1 MRWKFLWAPVLVF
14 LVMTPLVLLPLPVHA
29 EGPVKVTVTIAALE
43 QYVLAVGG
51 DRVTVSYFAPPNVDP
66 HDVSFDPSM
75 VDTAL
80 ESQLLVSSGH
90 VAWETQL
97 EQVMSERKGVPFSD
111 IGLDLYRDLKDQMTF
126 LQVPGGGGENI
137 HGYWLLPSN
146 AIVIATAIEH
156 KLETIDPAS
165 AAFYKANLQQF
176 SDRVAG
182 LQQLIDITTS
192 SRGLKGMGVAVA
204 FYEEQYVAYAFG
216 LNVSLVLIGE
226 EVEIKPSVLDEARK
240 GFASGQLKGIIVGDY
255 VQQTSLYQSLVT
267 LSSEQKVPLIL
278 VTVFEMAALPDYVD
292 MMTFNLGAVASM
304 QKVEGASASTGV
316 DVSTYL
322 YVIALLVFVV
332 AVEGVILFRGGRRI
346 G

>member
-1 MRWKFLWAPVLVF
+1 MLAC
-14 LVMTPLVLLPLPVHA
+14 LVMTPLVVLPSAVHA
-29 EGPVKVTVTIAALE
+29 QNPVKVTVTIAALE

-51 DRVTVSYFAPPNVDP
+51 DRVTVGYFAPPNVDP

-80 ESQLLVSSGH
+80 ASQLLVSSGH

-146 AIVIATAIEH
+146 AIVIAAAIEH
-156 KLETIDPAS
+156 KLEGIDPAG
-165 AAFYKANLQQF
+165 AAVYKANLQNF
-176 SDRVAG
+176 DDRVAR
-182 LQQLIDITTS
+182 LQQLIDATTS

-216 LNVSLVLIGE
+216 FNVSIVLIGE
-226 EVEIKPSVLDEARK
+226 ELDIKPSTLDAARK
-240 GFASGQLKGIIVGDY
+240 GFASGYLKSIMAADIVQMMP
-255 VQQTSLYQSLVT
+255 VYQSLLT
-267 LSSEQKVPLIL
+267 LSREQKVPIVL

-292 MMTFNLGAVASM
+292 MMTFNLGSVASV
-304 QKVEGASASTGV
+304 QKVQDVSTGV
-316 DVSTYL
+316 DVSTYI
-322 YVIALLVFVV
+322 YVIALLVFV
-332 AVEGVILFRGGRRI
+332 AIVEGVILFMRGRTI

>member
-1 MRWKFLWAPVLVF
+1 MRTLLLVS
-14 LVMTPLVLLPLPVHA
+14 LVLTSLILLPSSVH
-29 EGPVKVTVTIAALE
+29 GQGSVTVTVTIAALE
-43 QYVLAVGG
+43 QFVLAIGE
-51 DRVTVSYFAPPNVDP
+51 DRVTVTYFAPPNVDP

-80 ESQLLVSSGH
+80 ASQLLVSSGH
-90 VAWETQL
+90 VAWEIQL
-97 EQVMSERKGVPFSD
+97 EQVMSERKGLPFSD

-126 LQVPGGGGENI
+126 LQVPGGAGENI

-146 AIVIATAIEH
+146 TIVIATAIEH
-156 KLETIDPAS
+156 KLEGIDPAG
-165 AAFYKANLQQF
+165 AAVYKANLQKF
-176 SDRVAG
+176 GDRVAR
-182 LQQLIDITTS
+182 LEQLIDATTS
-192 SRGLKGMGVAVA
+192 SRGLKGMSVAVA

-255 VQQTSLYQSLVT
+255 VQQMSLYQSLLT
-267 LSSEQKVPLIL
+267 LSSEQKAPIVL

-292 MMTFNLGAVASM
+292 MMTFNLGSVASM
-304 QKVEGASASTGV
+304 QWVEGASMGA

-322 YVIALLVFVV
+322 YVISILAFVV
-332 AVEGVILFRGGRRI
+332 IVEAVILFMRPRRI
-346 G
+346 A

>member
-1 MRWKFLWAPVLVF
+1 MLTCLALTSLVF
-14 LVMTPLVLLPLPVHA
+14 LPSSVHA
-29 EGPVKVTVTIAALE
+29 QGPVKVAVTIAALE
-43 QYVLAVGG
+43 QFVLAVGG
-51 DRVTVSYFAPPNVDP
+51 DRVTVSYFAPPDVDP

-80 ESQLLVSSGH
+80 ASQLLVSSGH

-111 IGLDLYRDLKDQMTF
+111 IGLDLYRDLKDQMKF
-126 LQVPGGGGENI
+126 LQLPGGGGENI

-146 AIVIATAIEH
+146 TIVIATAIEH
-156 KLETIDPAS
+156 KLEAIDPAG
-165 AAFYKANLQQF
+165 AAVYKANLQKF
-176 SDRVAG
+176 ADRVAG
-182 LQQLIDITTS
+182 LQQLIDDTTS
-192 SRGLKGMGVAVA
+192 SRGLKGIGVAVA

-240 GFASGQLKGIIVGDY
+240 GFSSGYLKGIIVGDY
-255 VQQTSLYQSLVT
+255 VQQMSVYQSLLA
-267 LSSEQKVPLIL
+267 LSLEQKVPIVL

-292 MMTFNLGAVASM
+292 MMTFNLGSVASM
-304 QKVEGASASTGV
+304 QGVEGVSTSV
-316 DVSTYL
+316 DVSTYI

-332 AVEGVILFRGGRRI
+332 IVEGVVLFMRRRRVD
-346 G
+346 

>member
-1 MRWKFLWAPVLVF
+1 
-14 LVMTPLVLLPLPVHA
+14 MTPLVFLPSPVHSQS
-29 EGPVKVTVTIAALE
+29 PVKVAVTIAALE

-80 ESQLLVSSGH
+80 ASQLLVSSGH

-156 KLETIDPAS
+156 KLEGIDPAG
-165 AAFYKANLQQF
+165 AAVYKANLQKF
-176 SDRVAG
+176 DDRVAR
-182 LQQLIDITTS
+182 LQQLIDATTS
-192 SRGLKGMGVAVA
+192 GRGLKGIGVAVA

-216 LNVSLVLIGE
+216 FNVSMVLIGE
-226 EVEIKPSVLDEARK
+226 ELDIKPSTLDAARK
-240 GFASGQLKGIIVGDY
+240 GFASGYLRGIIVADI
-255 VQQTSLYQSLVT
+255 VQMMPVYQSLLT
-267 LSSEQKVPLIL
+267 LSREQKVPVVL

-292 MMTFNLGAVASM
+292 MMAFNLGSAASI
-304 QKVEGASASTGV
+304 QKTEGGSTGV
-316 DVSTYL
+316 DVSTYI
-322 YVIALLVFVV
+322 YVIALLVFV
-332 AVEGVILFRGGRRI
+332 AIVEGVILFMRGRTI
-346 G
+346 D

>member
-1 MRWKFLWAPVLVF
+1 MRWKLLWTLMLAC
-14 LVMTPLVLLPLPVHA
+14 LVMTPLVLLPSPVH
-29 EGPVKVTVTIAALE
+29 GQSPVKVTVTIAALE

-66 HDVSFDPSM
+66 HEISFDPSM

-80 ESQLLVSSGH
+80 ASQLLVSSGH

-146 AIVIATAIEH
+146 AIVIAAAIEH
-156 KLETIDPAS
+156 KLEGIDPAG
-165 AAFYKANLQQF
+165 AAVYKANLQKF
-176 SDRVAG
+176 DDRVVR
-182 LQQLIDITTS
+182 LQQLIDATTS

-204 FYEEQYVAYAFG
+204 FYEEQYVAYTFG
-216 LNVSLVLIGE
+216 FNVSMVLIGE
-226 EVEIKPSVLDEARK
+226 ELDIKPSTLDAARK
-240 GFASGQLKGIIVGDY
+240 GFASGQLKGIIVADI
-255 VQQTSLYQSLVT
+255 VQMMPVYQSLLA
-267 LSSEQKVPLIL
+267 LSSEQKVPIVL

-292 MMTFNLGAVASM
+292 MMAFNLGSAASI
-304 QKVEGASASTGV
+304 QKVEGASTSV
-316 DVSTYL
+316 DVSTYI

-332 AVEGVILFRGGRRI
+332 IVEGVILFMRGRRI

>member
-1 MRWKFLWAPVLVF
+1 
-14 LVMTPLVLLPLPVHA
+14 
-29 EGPVKVTVTIAALE
+29 VKVTVTIAALE
-43 QYVLAVGG
+43 QFVLAVGG

-80 ESQLLVSSGH
+80 ASQLLVSSGH

-111 IGLDLYRDLKDQMTF
+111 IGLDLYRDLKDQMKF

-146 AIVIATAIEH
+146 TIVIATAIEH
-156 KLETIDPAS
+156 KLEAIDPAG
-165 AAFYKANLQQF
+165 ATAYKANLQKF
-176 SDRVAG
+176 ADRVAG
-182 LQQLIDITTS
+182 LQQLIDGTTS

-216 LNVSLVLIGE
+216 FNVSMVLIGE
-226 EVEIKPSVLDEARK
+226 ELDIKPSTLDAARK
-240 GFASGQLKGIIVGDY
+240 GFASGQLKGIIVADI
-255 VQQTSLYQSLVT
+255 VQMMSVYQSLLA
-267 LSSEQKVPLIL
+267 LSREEKVPIVL

-292 MMTFNLGAVASM
+292 MMSFNLGSVASM
-304 QKVEGASASTGV
+304 QRVEGASTSV
-316 DVSTYL
+316 DVSTYI
-322 YVIALLVFVV
+322 YVIALLVLVV
-332 AVEGVILFRGGRRI
+332 IVEGVALFMRRRRI

>member
-1 MRWKFLWAPVLVF
+1 
-14 LVMTPLVLLPLPVHA
+14 MTSLVLLPSPVH
-29 EGPVKVTVTIAALE
+29 GQSPVKVTVTIAALE

-80 ESQLLVSSGH
+80 ASQLLVSSGH

-156 KLETIDPAS
+156 KLEAIDPAS
-165 AAFYKANLQQF
+165 AAFYKANLQNF
-176 SDRVAG
+176 SDRVAR
-182 LQQLIDITTS
+182 LQQLIDATVS

-255 VQQTSLYQSLVT
+255 VQQMSLYQSLLT
-267 LSSEQKVPLIL
+267 LSSEQKVPIIL

-292 MMTFNLGAVASM
+292 MMTYNLGSVASM
-304 QKVEGASASTGV
+304 QKVESASTGV
-316 DVSTYL
+316 DVTTYL

-332 AVEGVILFRGGRRI
+332 IVEGVILFMRGGRRI